1 MPTCP
6 RCGTPCERDDR
17 YCGKCGQRLLSA
29 LTKGKVTLQALSVAE
44 VRYKLGLIYYKR
56 GELSEAIFGIDES
69 VDVEVYDNNETRFEI
84 FITQTEEKRGYEHVC
99 IEIDN
104 KKEFIDR
111 CKQYGIKPM
120 FITKGGKNL
129 LFVRDFS
136 GNLFEIKEK

>member
-1 MPTCP
+1 MAE
-6 RCGTPCERDDR
+6 GTLLNHVALQCNDKER
-17 YCGKCGQRLLSA
+17 
-29 LTKGKVTLQALSVAE
+29 AE
-44 VRYKLGLIYYKR
+44 TFFTEVLGLPIKKKFTVTR
-56 GELSEAIFGIDES
+56 ELSKAIFGIDES

-84 FITQTEEKRGYEHVC
+84 FITQTEEKRGYGHVC

-111 CKQYGIKPM
+111 CKQHGIKPM
-120 FITKGGKNL
+120 VITKGGKNL

>member
-1 MPTCP
+1 MAE
-6 RCGTPCERDDR
+6 GT
-17 YCGKCGQRLLSA
+17 LLNHVA
-29 LTKGKVTLQALSVAE
+29 LQCNDKEKVETFFTE
-44 VRYKLGLIYYKR
+44 VLGLPIKKKFTVSR
-56 GELSEAIFGIDES
+56 ELSGAIFGIDEC

-84 FITQTEEKRGYEHVC
+84 FITQTEEKRGYGHVC

>member
-1 MPTCP
+1 MAE
-6 RCGTPCERDDR
+6 GA
-17 YCGKCGQRLLSA
+17 LLNHVA
-29 LTKGKVTLQALSVAE
+29 LHCNDKEKAE
-44 VRYKLGLIYYKR
+44 TFFTEVLELPIKKKFTVSR
-56 GELSEAIFGIDES
+56 ELSEAIFGIDES
-69 VDVEVYDNNETRFEI
+69 VDVEVYDNNETIFEI
-84 FITQTEEKRGYEHVC
+84 FITQTEEKRGYGHVC

>member
-1 MPTCP
+1 MAE
-6 RCGTPCERDDR
+6 GT
-17 YCGKCGQRLLSA
+17 LLNHVA
-29 LTKGKVTLQALSVAE
+29 LQCNDKEKVETFFTE
-44 VRYKLGLIYYKR
+44 VLGLPIKKKFTVSR
-56 GELSEAIFGIDES
+56 ELSEAIFGIDES

-84 FITQTEEKRGYEHVC
+84 FITQTEEKRGYGHVC

>member
-1 MPTCP
+1 MAE
-6 RCGTPCERDDR
+6 GT
-17 YCGKCGQRLLSA
+17 LLNHVA
-29 LTKGKVTLQALSVAE
+29 LQCNDKEKVETFFTE
-44 VRYKLGLIYYKR
+44 VLGLPIKKKFTVSR
-56 GELSEAIFGIDES
+56 ELSEAIFGIDES

-84 FITQTEEKRGYEHVC
+84 FIAQTEEKRGYGHVC

>member
-1 MPTCP
+1 MAE
-6 RCGTPCERDDR
+6 GA
-17 YCGKCGQRLLSA
+17 LLNHVA
-29 LTKGKVTLQALSVAE
+29 LQCNDKEKAE
-44 VRYKLGLIYYKR
+44 TFFTEVLELPIKKKFTVSR
-56 GELSEAIFGIDES
+56 ELSEAIFGIDES

-84 FITQTEEKRGYEHVC
+84 FITQTEEKRGYGHVC

>member
-1 MPTCP
+1 MAE
-6 RCGTPCERDDR
+6 GA
-17 YCGKCGQRLLSA
+17 LLNHVA
-29 LTKGKVTLQALSVAE
+29 LQCNDKEKIETFFTE
-44 VRYKLGLIYYKR
+44 VLGLPIKKKFTVS
-56 GELSEAIFGIDES
+56 GELSEAIFGINES

-84 FITQTEEKRGYEHVC
+84 FITQTEEKRGYGHVC

-120 FITKGGKNL
+120 FITKSGKNL

>member
-1 MPTCP
+1 MAE
-6 RCGTPCERDDR
+6 GA
-17 YCGKCGQRLLSA
+17 LLNHVA
-29 LTKGKVTLQALSVAE
+29 LQCNDKEKVETFFTE
-44 VRYKLGLIYYKR
+44 VLGLPIKKKFTVS

-84 FITQTEEKRGYEHVC
+84 FITQTEEKRGYGHVC

>member
-1 MPTCP
+1 MAE
-6 RCGTPCERDDR
+6 GT
-17 YCGKCGQRLLSA
+17 LLNHVA
-29 LTKGKVTLQALSVAE
+29 LQCNDKEKVETFFTE
-44 VRYKLGLIYYKR
+44 VLGLPIKKKFTVS

-84 FITQTEEKRGYEHVC
+84 FITQTEEKRGYGHVC
-99 IEIDN
+99 IEIDS

-120 FITKGGKNL
+120 VITTGGKNL
-129 LFVRDFS
+129 FFVKDFS

>member
-1 MPTCP
+1 MAE
-6 RCGTPCERDDR
+6 GA
-17 YCGKCGQRLLSA
+17 LLNHVA
-29 LTKGKVTLQALSVAE
+29 LQCNDKEKIETFFTE
-44 VRYKLGLIYYKR
+44 VLGLPIKKKFTVS
-56 GELSEAIFGIDES
+56 GELSEAIFGINES
-69 VDVEVYDNNETRFEI
+69 VDVEAYDNNETRFEI
-84 FITQTEEKRGYEHVC
+84 FITQTEEKHGYGHVC

-120 FITKGGKNL
+120 FITESGKNL

>member
-1 MPTCP
+1 MAE
-6 RCGTPCERDDR
+6 GA
-17 YCGKCGQRLLSA
+17 LLNHVA
-29 LTKGKVTLQALSVAE
+29 LQCNDKEKVETFFTE
-44 VRYKLGLIYYKR
+44 VLGLPIKKKFTVS
-56 GELSEAIFGIDES
+56 GELSEAIFGINES

-84 FITQTEEKRGYEHVC
+84 FITQTEEKRGYGHVC

>member
-1 MPTCP
+1 MAE
-6 RCGTPCERDDR
+6 GT
-17 YCGKCGQRLLSA
+17 LLNHVA
-29 LTKGKVTLQALSVAE
+29 LQCNDKEKVETFFTE
-44 VRYKLGLIYYKR
+44 VLGLPIKKKFTVS

-84 FITQTEEKRGYEHVC
+84 FITQTEEKRGYGHVC

>member
-1 MPTCP
+1 MAE
-6 RCGTPCERDDR
+6 GT
-17 YCGKCGQRLLSA
+17 LLNHVA
-29 LTKGKVTLQALSVAE
+29 LQCNDKEMIETFFTE
-44 VRYKLGLIYYKR
+44 VLGLPIKKKFTVSR
-56 GELSEAIFGIDES
+56 ELSEAIFGIDES

-84 FITQTEEKRGYEHVC
+84 FITQTEEKRGYGHVC

-111 CKQYGIKPM
+111 CKQHGIKPM
-120 FITKGGKNL
+120 VITKGGKNL

>member
-1 MPTCP
+1 MAE
-6 RCGTPCERDDR
+6 GA
-17 YCGKCGQRLLSA
+17 LLNHVA
-29 LTKGKVTLQALSVAE
+29 LQCNDKEKVETFFTGV
-44 VRYKLGLIYYKR
+44 LGLPIKKKFTVSR
-56 GELSEAIFGIDES
+56 ELSEAIFGIDES

-84 FITQTEEKRGYEHVC
+84 FIAQTEEKRGYGHVC

>member
-1 MPTCP
+1 MAE
-6 RCGTPCERDDR
+6 GTLLNHVALQCNDR
-17 YCGKCGQRLLSA
+17 E
-29 LTKGKVTLQALSVAE
+29 KVETFFTE
-44 VRYKLGLIYYKR
+44 VLGLPIKKKFTVSR
-56 GELSEAIFGIDES
+56 ELSEAIFGIDES

-84 FITQTEEKRGYEHVC
+84 FITQTEEKRGYGHVC

-120 FITKGGKNL
+120 VITKGGKNL

>member
-1 MPTCP
+1 MAE
-6 RCGTPCERDDR
+6 GTLLNHVALQCNDTER
-17 YCGKCGQRLLSA
+17 
-29 LTKGKVTLQALSVAE
+29 AE
-44 VRYKLGLIYYKR
+44 TFFTEVLGLPIKKKFTVSR
-56 GELSEAIFGIDES
+56 ELSEAIFGIDES

-84 FITQTEEKRGYEHVC
+84 FITQTEEKRGYGHVC

-111 CKQYGIKPM
+111 CKQHGIKPM
-120 FITKGGKNL
+120 VITKGGKNL

>member
-1 MPTCP
+1 MAD
-6 RCGTPCERDDR
+6 GA
-17 YCGKCGQRLLSA
+17 LLNHVA
-29 LTKGKVTLQALSVAE
+29 LQCNDKEKVETFFTE
-44 VRYKLGLIYYKR
+44 VLGLPIKKKFTVS

-84 FITQTEEKRGYEHVC
+84 FITQTEEKRGYGHVC

>member
-1 MPTCP
+1 MAE
-6 RCGTPCERDDR
+6 GA
-17 YCGKCGQRLLSA
+17 LLNHVA
-29 LTKGKVTLQALSVAE
+29 LQCNDKEKVETFFTE
-44 VRYKLGLIYYKR
+44 VLGLPIKKKFTVSR
-56 GELSEAIFGIDES
+56 ELSEAIFGIDES

-84 FITQTEEKRGYEHVC
+84 FITQTEEKRGYGHVC

>member
-1 MPTCP
+1 MAE
-6 RCGTPCERDDR
+6 GA
-17 YCGKCGQRLLSA
+17 LLNHVA
-29 LTKGKVTLQALSVAE
+29 LQCNDKEKVETFFTE
-44 VRYKLGLIYYKR
+44 VLELPIKKKFTVSR
-56 GELSEAIFGIDES
+56 ELSEAIFGIDES

-84 FITQTEEKRGYEHVC
+84 FITQTEEKRGYGHVC

>member
-1 MPTCP
+1 MAE
-6 RCGTPCERDDR
+6 GT
-17 YCGKCGQRLLSA
+17 LLNHVA
-29 LTKGKVTLQALSVAE
+29 LQCNDKEKIETFFTE
-44 VRYKLGLIYYKR
+44 VLGLPIKKKFTVS

-84 FITQTEEKRGYEHVC
+84 FITQTEEKRGYGHVC